1 MIITNLKRKFK
12 LYVWHYADRFLAL
25 LTRKFESVPPHTW
38 DAIMQQQWLFS
49 TRLDAQHKLGVKILY
64 DEKNN
69 KLVSKIT
76 RQVVK

>member
-1 MIITNLKRKFK
+1 MIITNLKRRFK
-12 LYVWHYADRFLAL
+12 LYVCHCADRFLAL
-25 LTRKFESVPPHTW
+25 LTRKFESVPQHTW
-38 DAIMQQQWLFS
+38 SAIMQQQWLFS
-49 TRLDAQHKLGVKILY
+49 TRLDAKHKLGVKILY